1 MASVNILR
9 NACETLDT
17 WIWLSVCVCVCV
29 CVFFPPC
36 CGVCALHFRDT
47 WSEVSAIC
55 EYILSV
61 TFFVV

>member
-1 MASVNILR
+1 VASVNILR
-9 NACETLDT
+9 NACET
-17 WIWLSVCVCVCV
+17 WIHGFGSLCVCVCV